1 MSTPFSELDPSAAI
15 EIRGRA
21 VRIDEARRLI
31 EAHPQV
37 AAARLEVRRS
47 PSGVSAADRLVAHV
61 VPDGPLADRRTPEAE
76 VKRVRDWKAIY
87 EWVYGEMPE
96 AGGLGDDFVG
106 WHSSYDGKP
115 IEREQMREWR
125 DATVRRV
132 LSLRPRR
139 VLEIGVGTG
148 LLMANIAPHVES
160 YTATDFSP
168 TAIDRLRNKLAE
180 VEWGDRVELLVGRA
194 DELSGLPTSH
204 YDVVVCNSVVQYFP
218 NAGYLAD
225 MVTAALG
232 MARPGGAVF
241 IGDVRNLRTLP
252 AFRTAVLAP
261 ELPADPVQ
269 ARAAVELSTYTE
281 RELAVDPD
289 LFAAVLDS
297 FPGGG
302 TLDLRIK
309 RAVHHNELSRH
320 RYDAVLHRAPLTG
333 EPAVGADTVEL
344 AWGDHVADLSAL
356 ETALAAEPGRPV
368 RVTGVPNV
376 RLRHETEAARLL
388 EALAGRERIAAELA
402 RKPAA
407 LDAPD
412 PEAPDPEEFHALADR
427 LGRIAVLTWAAS
439 GAPDLL
445 DVLLLPGGPD
455 GPVGPV
461 AAYRPAGPLTG
472 DLSRYANDPSRS
484 VAATAFVTALR
495 SDLAATMPPESL
507 PDAFIAQLDSGE

>member
-1 MSTPFSELDPSAAI
+1 MSTPFSELDPSVDI
-15 EIRGRA
+15 EIRGRT

-37 AAARLEVRRS
+37 AAVRLEVRRS

-61 VPDGPLADRRTPEAE
+61 VPDGPLADKRTPEAE

-168 TAIDRLRNKLAE
+168 TAIDRLRAKVAE

-218 NAGYLAD
+218 TARYLAD

-269 ARAAVELSTYTE
+269 ARDAVELSTYTE

-289 LFAAVLDS
+289 LFAAVLDE

-320 RYDAVLHRAPLTG
+320 RYDAVLHRAPLTA
-333 EPAVGADTVEL
+333 PAVSTPTDTVEL
-344 AWGDHVADLSAL
+344 AWGDQVADLSAL
-356 ETALAAEPGRPV
+356 ETALAAEPGPV
-368 RVTGVPNV
+368 RVTGVPNA

-388 EALAGRERIAAELA
+388 EALAGPERIAAELA
-402 RKPAA
+402 REPGAQ
-407 LDAPD
+407 D
-412 PEAPDPEEFHALADR
+412 APDPEEFHTLADR
-427 LGRIAVLTWAAS
+427 LGRGAVLTWAAS

-445 DVLLLPGGPD
+445 DVLLLPTGTDGTGGID
-455 GPVGPV
+455 GPV
-461 AAYRPAGPLTG
+461 AAYRPAAPLTG
-472 DLSRYANDPSRS
+472 DFSRYANDPSRS
-484 VAATAFVTALR
+484 VAATAFATTLR
-495 SDLAATMPPESL
+495 ADLAATMPPEFL
-507 PDAFIAQLDSGE
+507 PDAFVAQLDAGE